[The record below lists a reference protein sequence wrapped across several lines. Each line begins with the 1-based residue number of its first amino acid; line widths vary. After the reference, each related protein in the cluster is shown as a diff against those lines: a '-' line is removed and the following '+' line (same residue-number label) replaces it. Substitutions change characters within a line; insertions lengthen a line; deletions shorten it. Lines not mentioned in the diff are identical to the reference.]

1 MSALCGSTLELSGS
15 ANCGVKFAML
25 GKINRALIRNEADA
39 YRAQG
44 LQEEALAL
52 FRKALSSSPHL
63 PAEVK
68 ASIERE
74 IHQIEEEL
82 AGAALDEDRQLSE
95 EQIAVIR
102 QGWSENATVEELV
115 VSANSLHALGRY
127 GDALLEFRKSIQK
140 GYSLHRGIG
149 FLADCLVHL
158 HEPRQLLGVVEGLA
172 AEMVQSNKERFNMT
186 LSLAEQMWKT
196 GKGEH
201 AAAIARHLADFKG
214 VPKDYRMRL
223 DALLKNL
230 KSTKLKEEPLPNP
243 ETQTPVE
250 PPRFRSISERIRKAF
265 NSFTA
270 RR

>member
-1 MSALCGSTLELSGS
+1 
-15 ANCGVKFAML
+15 ML
-25 GKINRALIRNEADA
+25 GKIARALIRNEADT

-68 ASIERE
+68 ASIEQE
-74 IHQIEEEL
+74 IHQIEAEM
-82 AGAALDEDRQLSE
+82 AGAAIDEGRQFSE

-102 QGWSENATVEELV
+102 QGWSENATVDELV
-115 VSANSLHALGRY
+115 VCANSLYALERY

-140 GYSLHRGIG
+140 GYSPHRVIG

-158 HEPRQLLGVVEGLA
+158 HEPRQLLDVVNGLA
-172 AEMVQSNKERFNMT
+172 ADMVQSAKERFNIA

-196 GKGEH
+196 GNADH
-201 AAAIARHLADFKG
+201 AAAIARHLAEFKG

-230 KSTKLKEEPLPNP
+230 KSAKAPKEPLPNS

-250 PPRFRSISERIRKAF
+250 PSRFRSVSEWIRKAF
-265 NSFTA
+265 SFV
-270 RR
+270 RRL